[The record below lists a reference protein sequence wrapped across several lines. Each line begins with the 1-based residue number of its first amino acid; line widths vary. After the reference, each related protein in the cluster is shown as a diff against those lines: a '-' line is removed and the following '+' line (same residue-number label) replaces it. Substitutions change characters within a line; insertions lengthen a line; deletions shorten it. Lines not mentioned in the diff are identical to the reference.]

1 MTNYDDETLSPFF
14 ASSFLEDAASSA
26 SPSFGD
32 GFGVGILYLFN

>member
-26 SPSFGD
+26 SKNLGD
-32 GFGVGILYLFN
+32 DLGVSNLNLKN